1 MPPVTAARRRSLS
14 GYRERYGEQ
23 GDIDMDRSA
32 GEAANVKGH
41 DVLESSV
48 LSALL
53 PPIPEWPDV
62 N

>member
-1 MPPVTAARRRSLS
+1 VTAVRRRSLS

-23 GDIDMDRSA
+23 GEIDVDRRA
-32 GEAANVKGH
+32 GETANGKGH

-53 PPIPEWPDV
+53 PPIPEWPDL